1 MTFAA
6 RLARSLR
13 RAIAPA
19 AISLGLMTGAASAA
33 VVDFE
38 FTVKS
43 WSYRL
48 NGGTGSDF
56 PGGSIEGAGFNYG
69 GQDIAF
75 IGGFFHDAFY
85 NASAGKAV
93 FSLTPRT
100 YGPGDLPSAF
110 TGSAY
115 FASSFAPFFSSV
127 SSANIGFITGGG
139 NYGYVVFD
147 WDSITST
154 MTFVSGQYESVAGV
168 AIAVAAV
175 PVPAALP
182 LMLGAIAGLGLL
194 ARRKRG

>member
-1 MTFAA
+1 MKITA
-6 RLARSLR
+6 RFARSLR
-13 RAIAPA
+13 RAVAPA

-43 WSYRL
+43 WSYGL
-48 NGGTGSDF
+48 NGSTGSDL
-56 PGGSIEGAGFNYG
+56 PGIYGAGFNFG
-69 GQDIAF
+69 GKDIAF
-75 IGGFFHDAFY
+75 SSGFFHDAFY
-85 NASAGKAV
+85 GAGAGKAV

-100 YGPGDLPSAF
+100 YGPDDLPSAF
-110 TGSAY
+110 IGHAY
-115 FASSFAPFFSSV
+115 FASQFAPFFSSV
-127 SSANIGFITGGG
+127 SSANIGFRTGAGQ
-139 NYGYVVFD
+139 YGYVVFD

-154 MTFVSGQYESVAGV
+154 MTFVSGQYESTPGV

-182 LMLGAIAGLGLL
+182 LMLGGIAGLGLL